1 MPSVHRRQPARC
13 HMRDCAPS
21 PPVAASCALLR
32 VRPSFAP
39 QTNCFPLFDPTCERT
54 QRSRRRKGWL
64 HNAEKQNVK
73 PLETQVA
80 AQGRKA
86 ARLEGAS
93 RALGGGEKGSVR
105 KSRALTIVNSPW
117 LCSIVKTLVR
127 RVVTQVQVDACCY
140 STCSFMSRLLPDG
153 NRIDCD
159 KSLVVRPTS
168 C

>member
-1 MPSVHRRQPARC
+1 
-13 HMRDCAPS
+13 MRDCAPS

-39 QTNCFPLFDPTCERT
+39 QTNSFPLFDP
-54 QRSRRRKGWL
+54 
-64 HNAEKQNVK
+64 
-73 PLETQVA
+73 
-80 AQGRKA
+80 
-86 ARLEGAS
+86 
-93 RALGGGEKGSVR
+93 
-105 KSRALTIVNSPW
+105 TIVNSPW